1 MTDTIKTPG
10 VYIEEINA
18 FPNSVVEVAT
28 AIPAFIG
35 YTATAKRGKTNL
47 TGVPTRI
54 SSMAEFETLFGGA
67 PHTVY
72 EAVTDNDTGKTS
84 LQADAATN
92 FLLYRSMRMFFAN
105 GGGPCWIVSIGG
117 YGDEKNPTVKA
128 ASDFTGALD
137 ALDKEQEPTMLVAPD
152 AVLLGA
158 IGDWSTVMKQF
169 IQRCIKLQ
177 SRVTLLD
184 VYDGWKG
191 RTYDADSDVISGTNG
206 FRGKVTADKL
216 SYGIAYYPWVNT
228 TTVEA
233 GEIDYLNLDALTRK
247 TLQTDVAAELAALI
261 DPQLPQ
267 ARQDAMKAKQK
278 EMTDALEAKD
288 IKGAPTPSQQQDV
301 TRQHNALLAASPL
314 YRQTITEL
322 QVAFNLMPPAAAMAG
337 VYTRIDNEFGV
348 FKAPANTGIVGVTSP
363 AVNISN
369 DDQEDLNVPIEGKA
383 VNAIRTFL
391 GRGVLVWGAR
401 TLDGNS
407 QDWRYVNVRR
417 TMIMLEQSIK
427 MACDAYVFA
436 PNDAGTW
443 LMVKNMIE
451 NFLSNQ
457 WKSGALAGVKPADAY
472 DVSVGLGST
481 MTGNDILEGYMRV
494 TVRVA
499 VVRPAEFIVITF
511 QQKMQTS

>member
-1 MTDTIKTPG
+1 M
-10 VYIEEINA
+10 
-18 FPNSVVEVAT
+18 
-28 AIPAFIG
+28 
-35 YTATAKRGKTNL
+35 
-47 TGVPTRI
+47 
-54 SSMAEFETLFGGA
+54 
-67 PHTVY
+67 
-72 EAVTDNDTGKTS
+72 
-84 LQADAATN
+84 
-92 FLLYRSMRMFFAN
+92 
-105 GGGPCWIVSIGG
+105 
-117 YGDEKNPTVKA
+117 
-128 ASDFTGALD
+128 
-137 ALDKEQEPTMLVAPD
+137 
-152 AVLLGA
+152 
-158 IGDWSTVMKQF
+158 
-169 IQRCIKLQ
+169 
-177 SRVTLLD
+177 
-184 VYDGWKG
+184 
-191 RTYDADSDVISGTNG
+191 
-206 FRGKVTADKL
+206 
-216 SYGIAYYPWVNT
+216 
-228 TTVEA
+228 
-233 GEIDYLNLDALTRK
+233 
-247 TLQTDVAAELAALI
+247 
-261 DPQLPQ
+261 
-267 ARQDAMKAKQK
+267 
-278 EMTDALEAKD
+278 
-288 IKGAPTPSQQQDV
+288 
-301 TRQHNALLAASPL
+301 
-314 YRQTITEL
+314 
-322 QVAFNLMPPAAAMAG
+322 
-337 VYTRIDNEFGV
+337 
-348 FKAPANTGIVGVTSP
+348 
-363 AVNISN
+363 NISN